1 MKYVLTFIVFGLLS
15 STSYAKASRLYCPEQ
30 SITINTNSSSTG
42 YLTLGEDAPS
52 KNFHVPETIINI
64 SKGYIAFQAKG
75 ASAYISEDVK
85 YKKISGN
92 TYGYRVIGEGYDNI
106 KGDYDV
112 LAHDYITLE
121 QIGTT
126 QSYNVK
132 VKISISGM
140 ALQSVNYRYANCQ
153 AM

>member
-1 MKYVLTFIVFGLLS
+1 MKHVLVFLIICFS
-15 STSYAKASRLYCPEQ
+15 SSVSYAKVSKLYCPEQ
-30 SITINTNSSSTG
+30 SITMVTNSSSTG

-52 KNFHVPETIINI
+52 KNFHVPGTTINI
-64 SKGYIAFQAKG
+64 SKGYITFQAKG

-92 TYGYRVIGEGYDNI
+92 TYEYRVIGEGYDNI
-106 KGDYDV
+106 KRDYDV

-121 QIGTT
+121 QVGLER
-126 QSYNVK
+126 SYNVK

-140 ALQSVNYRYANCQ
+140 AFQSVNYRYVNCQ